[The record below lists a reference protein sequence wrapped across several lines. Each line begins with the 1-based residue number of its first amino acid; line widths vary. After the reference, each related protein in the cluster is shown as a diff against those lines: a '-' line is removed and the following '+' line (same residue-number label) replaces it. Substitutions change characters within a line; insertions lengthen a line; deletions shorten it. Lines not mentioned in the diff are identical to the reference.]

1 MKKYSLFAAMVLLGV
16 LVLFSASTPEVA
28 KEGQVTGL
36 IAMDAPFDDG
46 SGVVVKWTPLS
57 KAHRIIQYKIYRGCS
72 PDTLFMLSTL
82 DVDPALGVIGNE
94 LTFTDSDYQPL
105 FEFETAPSKLKKEK
119 HQPANSPLYQAVP
132 RDPKVIGSLVDRY
145 VMIGAINHSAFY
157 HKSKQVKLDKDTL
170 AGYKLNQLDL
180 ILANPKAGNK
190 YYYTVLAVDERGR
203 HLPAAEIVSIT
214 PVDNRPAP
222 DTDVFATY
230 VEDTQE
236 IGFEWNTPELGNDI
250 ALYSGWLLPKS
261 SVPLYRAEQELNL
274 TAEYEQF
281 NAAWQASA
289 IKLFDY
295 YVTPDDPQI
304 LYEKVN
310 MKEEGISLSRP
321 ASDYLP
327 VLTYMDYSMYQNA
340 SLADTLYIRNSSEY
354 PNLPAFSVHDK
365 KNDKGDNNHLS
376 MGKPI
381 VYITQASYT
390 SAKHNKLKFNYEILE
405 NELYPIERLRFTFKE
420 ESGKEIAQVTE
431 YYPDKLIYLKLP
443 KGFAINKNFKVETQ
457 VMLRKN
463 KGKYEEPA
471 AHQDIVFE
479 EATRRYLGKH
489 LSIDG
494 KRLDRVYMDVF
505 VQKKIN
511 SYFNAGMRS
520 NGMIRA
526 LDHTINYPDVLYKQI
541 QRYDAKTQRMLIGP
555 SVSIAFDQD
564 KQVSFDANIYRSVF
578 EQDLKDMKTEADSL
592 NKVVKTMQAA
602 GDTLSEAFL
611 TIQSEATHT
620 QDTYDFITSH
630 PAYKQAQKARSEKA
644 WRKILL
650 AERDR
655 NTRSFAYQLLL
666 TDGHGFIQRTDTY
679 KDAKGN
685 QWFFPEPQWF
695 DTSKVATLI
704 GSLTF
709 GVMIVYALVLARRKE
724 LYIRPIAGLEEL
736 DNAVGRAT
744 EMGRPVMFVPGWG
757 TLGDPCTISAL
768 MILSQTAKKT
778 AEFDVRLIS
787 PHVDYFVMPLAQEIV
802 QTAYNEAGRPD
813 SFNREDIFYIS
824 DSQFAF
830 AAGVNGIIIRERA
843 ATVLYMGFFNAEALL
858 MTETGNQMG
867 SIQIAGTDAITQ
879 VPFFITTCDYT
890 LIGEEFYAASAY
902 LSRNIELVSM
912 LKGQDYFKIVMIF
925 LIIIGTFL
933 SSVHWHGLLHF
944 LPFE

>member
-1 MKKYSLFAAMVLLGV
+1 MKKYSLFTAMVLLGS
-16 LVLFSASTPEVA
+16 LILFSASSPEVA
-28 KEGQVTGL
+28 KQGQVTGL

-46 SGVVVKWTPLS
+46 SGIVLKWTPLS
-57 KAHRIIQYKIYRGCS
+57 KEHRIIQYKIYRGCS
-72 PDTLFMLSTL
+72 PDTLFFLSNL
-82 DVDPALGVIGNE
+82 DVDPTMGVIGDE
-94 LTFTDSDYQPL
+94 LRFTDSDYQPL
-105 FEFETAPSKLKKEK
+105 YEFETAPAKLKKEK
-119 HQPANSPLYQAVP
+119 HQPADSPLYRAVP

-145 VMIGAINHSAFY
+145 DMLGSIKHSVFY
-157 HKSKQVKLDKDTL
+157 HQSKQVKLDKESY
-170 AGYKLNQLDL
+170 AGYKLNQFDL
-180 ILANPKAGNK
+180 ILANPKVGNE
-190 YYYTVLAVDERGR
+190 YYYSVIAVNERGQ
-203 HLPAAEIVSIT
+203 HLPAAKIVSAI

-222 DTDVFATY
+222 DAVVNATY

-236 IGFEWNTPELGNDI
+236 LGFEWNMPEVGYDI
-250 ALYSGWLLPKS
+250 ALYSGWLLPKE
-261 SVPLYRAEQELNL
+261 SVPLFRSEQELNL
-274 TAEYEQF
+274 TAADEQF
-281 NAAWQASA
+281 HAAWQERA
-289 IKLFDY
+289 IKVFDS
-295 YVTPDDPQI
+295 YVTSGSKT
-304 LYEKVN
+304 LYEKVDL
-310 MKEEGISLSRP
+310 KEAGISLSRP

-327 VLTYMDYSMYQNA
+327 VLSYMDYSEYQNA
-340 SLADTLYIRNSSEY
+340 SIADTLYIRNSAEY
-354 PNLPAFSVHDK
+354 PNLPAFSVQDK
-365 KNDKGDNNHLS
+365 PNDKGDNNYLS

-381 VYITQASYT
+381 AYITQASYT
-390 SAKHNKLKFNYEILE
+390 SAKHDKLKFAYELLE
-405 NELYPIERLRFTFKE
+405 NDLYPIERLRFTFRE
-420 ESGKEIAQVTE
+420 EGGKEIAQITE
-431 YYPDKLIYLKLP
+431 YYPDKVISMKLP
-443 KGFAINKNFKVETQ
+443 KDFAHGKSFKVETQ

-471 AHQDIVFE
+471 AHQDILFE
-479 EATRRYLGKH
+479 EATHRYLGKH
-489 LSIDG
+489 LSIAG
-494 KRLDRVYMDVF
+494 KRLDRVYMDVLI
-505 VQKKIN
+505 KNKL
-511 SYFNAGMRS
+511 SPYFSPGMRS

-526 LDHTINYPDVLYKQI
+526 LDHAINYPDALYKPI
-541 QRYDAKTQRMLIGP
+541 SNYDAKSRRLLLSPAFT
-555 SVSIAFDQD
+555 VAFDED
-564 KQVSFDANIYRSVF
+564 KMLSFAANIYRGVF
-578 EQDLKDMKTEADSL
+578 EKDLREMKAEADSL
-592 NKVVKTMQAA
+592 SKLVKGMQAT
-602 GDTLSEAFL
+602 GDTLSEAYL
-611 TIQSEATHT
+611 SSQAEATQA
-620 QDTYDFITSH
+620 QDSYNYIINHS
-630 PAYKQAQKARSEKA
+630 AYKQAQKARSEKA

-650 AERDR
+650 AEMHR
-655 NTRSFAYQLLL
+655 NSRTYAYQLLL
-666 TDGHGFIQRTDTY
+666 TDGHGLIQQTDTY
-679 KDAKGN
+679 EDPKGN

-695 DTSKVATLI
+695 DKTKLATLI

-709 GVMIVYALVLARRKE
+709 GIMIVVALVQARRRE

-757 TLGDPCTISAL
+757 GLGDPCTISAL
-768 MILSQTAKKT
+768 MILSETAKKT

-813 SFNREDIFYIS
+813 AFNREDIFYIS

-843 ATVLYMGFFNAEALL
+843 ATVLYMGYFNAEALL

-933 SSVHWHGLLHF
+933 SSFHWHGMLHF

>member
-1 MKKYSLFAAMVLLGV
+1 MKRYSLFAAMVLLGI
-16 LVLFSASTPEVA
+16 LILFSTSSPEVA
-28 KEGQVTGL
+28 KQGQVTGL
-36 IAMDAPFDDG
+36 VAMDAPFDDG
-46 SGVVVKWTPLS
+46 CGIVLKWTPLS

-72 PDTLFMLSTL
+72 PDTLFFHSSL
-82 DVDPALGVIGNE
+82 DVDPAMGVIGNE
-94 LTFTDSDYQPL
+94 LSFTDADFQPL
-105 FEFETAPSKLKKEK
+105 FEFETAPAKLKKEK
-119 HQPANSPLYQAVP
+119 HQPPNSPLYRAVP
-132 RDPKVIGSLVDRY
+132 RDPKIIGSLVDRY
-145 VMIGAINHSAFY
+145 VMLGAIKHSVFY

-170 AGYKLNQLDL
+170 AGYKPNQFDL
-180 ILANPKAGNK
+180 ILANPMPGNT

-203 HLPAAEIVSIT
+203 HLPAAEMVSVS

-222 DTDVFATY
+222 DAEVYATY

-236 IGFEWNTPELGNDI
+236 IGFEWNAPEMGNDI
-250 ALYSGWLLPKS
+250 GLYTGWLLPKEA
-261 SVPLYRAEQELNL
+261 VPLFRAQQELNL
-274 TAEYEQF
+274 
-281 NAAWQASA
+281 AAGDSLFHADWQAAA
-289 IKLFDY
+289 IRLFDY

-304 LYEKVN
+304 LYEN
-310 MKEEGISLSRP
+310 LNLKEKGISLSRA

-327 VLTYMDYSMYQNA
+327 VLSYMDYSMQQNA
-340 SLADTLYIRNSSEY
+340 SLADTLYIRHSSQY

-365 KNDKGDNNHLS
+365 PNDKGDNNLLS

-381 VYITQASYT
+381 VYITQASFT
-390 SAKHNKLKFNYEILE
+390 SAKHDKLKFNYEILE
-405 NELYPIERLRFTFKE
+405 NDLYPIERLRFTFKE
-420 ESGKEIAQVTE
+420 ESGKEIAQVVE
-431 YYPDKLIYLKLP
+431 YYPDKLITLKLP
-443 KGFAINKNFKVETQ
+443 KDFKRGKSFKVETQ

-471 AHQDIVFE
+471 AHQDIVYE

-511 SYFNAGMRS
+511 PYFSPGMRS

-541 QRYDAKTQRMLIGP
+541 TNYDAKGKRLLISP
-555 SVSIAFDQD
+555 SVAIAFDQE
-564 KQVSFDANIYRSVF
+564 KQVSFDANIYRDVF
-578 EQDLKDMKTEADSL
+578 VQNIKDMKAEADSL
-592 NKVVKTMQAA
+592 SQELKTVQAA
-602 GDTLSEAFL
+602 GDTLSEAFMML
-611 TIQSEATHT
+611 RASATET
-620 QDTYDFITSH
+620 QDTYNFITNH

-666 TDGHGFIQRTDTY
+666 TDGRGFIQRTDTH

-685 QWFFPEPQWF
+685 QWFLPEPQWF
-695 DTSKVATLI
+695 DTSKLATLF

-709 GVMIVYALVLARRKE
+709 GIMIVFALVQARRKE

-768 MILSQTAKKT
+768 MILSETAKKT

-787 PHVDYFVMPLAQEIV
+787 PHCDYFVMPLAQEMV
-802 QTAYNEAGRPD
+802 QSAYNEAGRPD
-813 SFNREDIFYIS
+813 SYNAEDIFYVS

-843 ATVLYMGFFNAEALL
+843 ATVLYMGYFNAEALL

-867 SIQIAGTDAITQ
+867 CIQIAGTDAITQ

-912 LKGQDYFKIVMIF
+912 LKAQDYFKVVMIF
-925 LIIIGTFL
+925 LIIVGTFL